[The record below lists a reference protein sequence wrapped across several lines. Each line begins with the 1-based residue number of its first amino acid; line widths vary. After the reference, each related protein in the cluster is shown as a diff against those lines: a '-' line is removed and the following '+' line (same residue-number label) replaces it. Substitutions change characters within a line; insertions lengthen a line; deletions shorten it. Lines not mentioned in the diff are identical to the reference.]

1 MPGFYFL
8 WFYVNSWIM
17 LGQASRAE
25 KSTPNIFAFFR
36 TSSYSS
42 CVMRSNNAQWFLDIF
57 HRALLAEQNIIRQR
71 LELGYEPL
79 YHGAAFVRGDI
90 ICLPFLAFLATVN
103 YQTHV
108 SRRKNRKAAV
118 VCLQDRVCISDNI
131 YPARNILSYVEAAFL
146 CGAFFLRARGQCALY
161 Y

>member
-1 MPGFYFL
+1 M
-8 WFYVNSWIM
+8 
-17 LGQASRAE
+17 
-25 KSTPNIFAFFR
+25 
-36 TSSYSS
+36 
-42 CVMRSNNAQWFLDIF
+42 DIF

-118 VCLQDRVCISDNI
+118 VCLQDRVYISDNI
-131 YPARNILSYVEAAFL
+131 YIQPGTLFHTLKQRFYVVLS
-146 CGAFFLRARGQCALY
+146 FFAPEDNVPCIINAHRAVY
-161 Y
+161 EIV